1 MTVTQIDPQKYVKK
15 HTPRTEPTRNV
26 SKWFLDEKIELDFGD
41 SVGRP
46 SENILLQKEY
56 ITRFLEN
63 GWTIDAVL
71 STSSDGEWQ
80 SVSSTEAFSDV
91 VQNQYSGSSSSSSS
105 SSSHTESGENSVTGG
120 SAFWYAKQRV
130 RLKRRRMQPEK
141 VLQDMVTSFT
151 NEYNSGRKIDDARF
165 NEMVSLY
172 GVLLKDNVTEGNAIL
187 NQAISHSNP
196 TYFLDKLYN
205 SIWSEFN
212 SATWKVEEIYKGAQ
226 DDATADVN
234 RQFDALLSQTK
245 AQMITNGTY
254 NSTVWP
260 SVAAGIERQRTA
272 ALVKAKSEARK
283 IGVDAITSL
292 GSAKAS
298 AASALLAAQNAIS
311 DSLDKRRV
319 TVVEMRNSVLK
330 WMLDFMGTREE
341 VYPELEEISAAAE
354 RLGFSV
360 GAAGNVL

>member
-1 MTVTQIDPQKYVKK
+1 MNVTQINPEKYVKQ

-26 SKWFLDEKIELDFGD
+26 SQWFLDEKIELDFGD

-71 STSSDGEWQ
+71 STSADGEWQ
-80 SVSSTEAFSDV
+80 SVSSSEAFSDT
-91 VQNQYSGSSSSSSS
+91 NQYVSSGESSNS
-105 SSSHTESGENSVTGG
+105 SSSHSESGENSVTGG

-187 NQAISHSNP
+187 NQAINAANP
-196 TYFLDKLYN
+196 AYFLNKLYN

-212 SATWKVEEIYKGAQ
+212 SATGKVEEIYKGAQ

-234 RQFDALLSQTK
+234 RQFDALLAQTK

-330 WMLDFMGTREE
+330 WMLDFMEKREE

>member
-26 SKWFLDEKIELDFGD
+26 SQWFLDEKIELDFGD

-80 SVSSTEAFSDV
+80 SVSSSEAFSDTRG
-91 VQNQYSGSSSSSSS
+91 YSGSGGTEEST
-105 SSSHTESGENSVTGG
+105 SSHTESGENSITGG

-151 NEYNSGRKIDDARF
+151 EEYNSGRKIDDARF

-172 GVLLKDNVTEGNAIL
+172 GVLLKDNVTEGNDIL

-311 DSLDKRRV
+311 DSLDKRRI

-330 WMLDFMGTREE
+330 WMLDFMEKREE

>member
-15 HTPRTEPTRNV
+15 HTPRTEPRRDV
-26 SKWFLDEKIELDFGD
+26 SQWFLDEKIELDFGD

-71 STSSDGEWQ
+71 STSADGEWQ
-80 SVSSTEAFSDV
+80 SVSSNESYSETTGYNSGGNGGA
-91 VQNQYSGSSSSSSS
+91 QYS
-105 SSSHTESGENSVTGG
+105 EVKSGENSVTGG

-151 NEYNSGRKIDDARF
+151 NEYNSGRKIDDERF
-165 NEMVSLY
+165 NEIVSLY
-172 GVLLKDNVTEGNAIL
+172 GVLLKDNVTEGNRIL
-187 NQAISHSNP
+187 NEAISNSNP
-196 TYFLDKLYN
+196 TYILDKLYN

-212 SATWKVEEIYKGAQ
+212 SATGKVEEIYKGAQ

-234 RQFDALLSQTK
+234 RQFDALLAQTK

-254 NSTVWP
+254 NNTTWP

-311 DSLDKRRV
+311 DSIDKRRI

-330 WMLDFMGTREE
+330 WMLDFMEKREE